1 MEVSSK
7 IFGQLAE
14 IILDEGA
21 RKATKY
27 LSPKL
32 TVKATRRLF
41 KGKVNKRSRIT
52 EILFTVGA
60 PNFEERKFIKDCKK
74 AGLPLPVTKI
84 QIKVLKKG
92 K

>member
-27 LSPKL
+27 ISPKL
-32 TVKATRRLF
+32 TVKACRKLF
-41 KGKVNKRSRIT
+41 RGKVDKRSKIT
-52 EILFTVGA
+52 EIIFTIGS

-84 QIKVLKKG
+84 QIKPL
-92 K
+92 